1 MDQPQLKNIKVLR
14 PIALILL
21 FSLCSL
27 HAYSALAAAAN
38 DPILPNIATDKLAL
52 LSFKSLLSDPLGAL
66 ASWRNESHNHCR
78 WLGVTCGRR
87 HPQRVTALDL
97 DSLNLTGIISP
108 NIANLTFLRRIH
120 FPNNLLNGH
129 IPQELGRLSRLQ
141 YLNLSMNSLEG
152 EIPSNLGQCLNLQ
165 TLSLDYN
172 KLSGEIPTDFSSLR
186 KLDTLFLSNN
196 NLTGYIP
203 PLLGRTPSLTL
214 VDLSGNRLTGG
225 IPPFLAN
232 SSTLNVLY
240 LFDNNLARV
249 IPQLLGNSSSLY
261 ALDLSNNNLTGEI
274 PPMLGSSPIAYLNLA
289 YNSLTGGIPSLL
301 GTSLSLQYLD
311 LSMNSLTE
319 EIPYSIGISL
329 SLEHLDLQSNK
340 LSGSIPQSFGNSSS
354 LAFINLAKNNLMG
367 GLPPFLAIPSSLSF
381 LGLSM
386 NQLSGGIPSSLGNI
400 SSLQYLYLASNNL
413 MGSIPESLGNI
424 PDLQE
429 LDLTFNN
436 LSGQIPTFLYNC
448 SSLTYFGVGSNRLSG
463 TLPPNMGLTLPNLQN
478 LVMQGNQFHGPIPVS
493 LCNASGLQML
503 DLSNNSFSGLVP
515 SNLGSLQNLS
525 DLNIGWNQLQ
535 AHDWSVF
542 SSLTNCSVLETLILA
557 QNKFEGR
564 LPSSVGNLSTQ
575 LAWLSIGD
583 NQISGPIPAEIGN
596 LVSLTVL
603 FLDRNLFMG
612 EIPETIGK
620 LQNLHVMYLSGN
632 KLSGP
637 IPSTFGNL
645 TQLNELYMQENE
657 LSGSIPAS
665 FGNCRNLEL
674 LNLSHNALIGSI
686 PRELVGI
693 SLLAQYLDLSHN
705 YLTGPMPMEVD
716 NLVNLGRLD
725 VSENRLSGG
734 IPSTLG
740 ACQLLE
746 HLYMQGNFFEGSIPQ
761 GLESLKGM
769 VDLDLSQNNM
779 SGPIPDFFRSLRSLQ
794 YLNLSFNDLEGE
806 VPKGGIFDNATEI
819 SVLGNRRLGGGDPA
833 LQLPPCHV
841 KGSKRTFLKVA
852 IPVAGATIVLV
863 LCLLAIRC
871 RPRKA
876 GEKSLC
882 VSNIGDKYKK
892 LSYADIHRA
901 TNGFSSGNLVGTGSF
916 GSVYKGKID
925 LEEKDIIV
933 KVFNLHQIGALK
945 SFSAECEALRNMR
958 HRNLVKIITSCST
971 IDSRGNDFKALVF
984 EYMPNGSLEEWLHPK
999 APEHDQAKKLNLTQ
1013 RLNIVID
1020 VASGLN
1026 YLHHGNAVPV
1036 VHCDLKP
1043 SNILLDNDM
1052 TAHVGDFGLAR
1063 FLSTSS
1069 SATSKNSTSWMGI
1082 KGSIGY
1088 VAPEYAMGSKIST
1101 QGDVYSYGILLLEI
1115 LTGKKPIDD
1124 MFKDGLNLHK
1134 FVSTAFPEGIMEILD
1149 PQILQEECEEANNNS
1164 RNENT
1169 ARMRTRR
1176 CITSLLG
1183 IGLSCSKESPKERMD
1198 MRDVANKLKVV
1209 KDKLSVVEI
1218 FEEGANLP
1226 HNE

>member
-1 MDQPQLKNIKVLR
+1 MDLPQVNNIRVLQ

-27 HAYSALAAAAN
+27 HSYSALAAAAP

-52 LSFKSLLSDPLGAL
+52 LAFKSLLSDPLGAL
-66 ASWRNESHNHCR
+66 TSWRNESHNCCR

-87 HPQRVTALDL
+87 HPQRVTALVL
-97 DSLNLTGIISP
+97 DSLNLTGVISP
-108 NIANLTFLRRIH
+108 DVSNLTFLRRIYL
-120 FPNNLLNGH
+120 PNNLLNGH

-172 KLSGEIPTDFSSLR
+172 KLSGEIPTDFSSLQN
-186 KLDTLFLSNN
+186 LDNLFLSNN
-196 NLTGYIP
+196 NLTGCIP
-203 PLLGRTPSLTL
+203 PLLGRSPSPTQ
-214 VDLSGNRLTGG
+214 VDLSGNRLTGS

-232 SSTLNVLY
+232 NSFLSVL
-240 LFDNNLARV
+240 LLSDNNLAGV
-249 IPQLLGNSSSLY
+249 IPQLLGNSSSLH

-274 PPMLGSSPIAYLNLA
+274 PPMLGSSPIAYLNLS

-311 LSMNSLTE
+311 LSFNSLTG
-319 EIPYSIGISL
+319 EIPRSL
-329 SLEHLDLQSNK
+329 
-340 LSGSIPQSFGNSSS
+340 GSSSS
-354 LAFINLAKNNLMG
+354 LFYIDLAKNHLIG
-367 GLPPFLAIPSSLSF
+367 GLPPFLATPSSLFF
-381 LGLSM
+381 LGLSL
-386 NQLSGGIPSSLGNI
+386 NQLSGGIPSSLGNF

-413 MGSIPESLGNI
+413 VGSIPESLGNI

-429 LDLTFNN
+429 LDLTINN
-436 LSGQIPTFLYNC
+436 LSGQIPPSLYNR
-448 SSLTYFGVGSNRLSG
+448 SSLTYFGVASNRLSG

-515 SNLGSLQNLS
+515 SNLGSLQNLRY
-525 DLNIGWNQLQ
+525 LYIGWNQLE
-535 AHDWSVF
+535 AHDWSFF
-542 SSLTNCSVLETLILA
+542 SSLTNCSLLERLSLY
-557 QNKFEGR
+557 QNQFEGR
-564 LPSSVGNLSTQ
+564 LPSLVGNLSTQ
-575 LAWLSIGD
+575 LEWLLIGK

-603 FLDRNLFMG
+603 YLDQNLFMG

-637 IPSTFGNL
+637 IPSTIGNL
-645 TQLNELYMQENE
+645 AQLNELYMQENE
-657 LSGSIPAS
+657 LSGNIPAIL
-665 FGNCRNLEL
+665 GNCRKLGV
-674 LNLSHNALIGSI
+674 LNLSHNAFLGSI
-686 PRELVGI
+686 PRELVSI
-693 SLLAQYLDLSHN
+693 SNLAQYLDLSHN

-716 NLVNLGRLD
+716 NLINLDRLD
-725 VSENRLSGG
+725 VSENRLSGD

-746 HLYMQGNFFEGSIPQ
+746 HLYMQGNFFEGGIPQ
-761 GLESLKGM
+761 GLGSLKGM
-769 VDLDLSQNNM
+769 VDLDLSRNNL
-779 SGPIPDFFRSLRSLQ
+779 SGPIPDFFKSLRSLH

-806 VPKGGIFDNATEI
+806 VPEGGIFDNATEI
-819 SVLGNRRLGGGDPA
+819 SILGNRRLCGGDPNW
-833 LQLPPCHV
+833 QLPPCSI
-841 KGSKRTFLKVA
+841 KASKRMFLKVT
-852 IPVAGATIVLV
+852 IPVAGAAIVLM
-863 LCLLAIRC
+863 LCLLAILC
-871 RPRKA
+871 RQRKT
-876 GEKSLC
+876 GEKSHS
-882 VSNIGDKYKK
+882 VSNMEGKYKK

-901 TNGFSSGNLVGTGSF
+901 TNGFSSDNLVGIGSF

-925 LEEKDIIV
+925 LEENTIIV

-971 IDSRGNDFKALVF
+971 VDSRGNDFKALVF

-1052 TAHVGDFGLAR
+1052 TAHVGDFGLAK
-1063 FLSTSS
+1063 FLPTSS
-1069 SATSKNSTSWMGI
+1069 SATSENSTSWMGI

-1101 QGDVYSYGILLLEI
+1101 QGDVYSYGILLLET
-1115 LTGKKPIDD
+1115 LTGKKPTDD

-1134 FVSTAFPEGIMEILD
+1134 FVDTAFPEGIMEILD
-1149 PQILQEECEEANNNS
+1149 LQILQEECEEANNNG
-1164 RNENT
+1164 RNENA
-1169 ARMRTRR
+1169 ARMRMRR
-1176 CITSLLG
+1176 CITSLIG

-1198 MRDVANKLKVV
+1198 MRDVANKLKAV
-1209 KDKLSVVEI
+1209 KDRLSVVEI